1 MSRLILASASAS
13 RRRMLTTAGVPFE
26 VIPAHIDEAA
36 IKDSLKA
43 EGASAAHI
51 AEVLAEL
58 KAIRISERYPDALVL
73 GADQTLALGKETLD
87 KPASMEDAARQL
99 ARLSGGRHVL
109 PTAAV
114 MAERGSAVWREIA
127 RPSVTFRPLS
137 EAFIASYL
145 ERMGDAALQTVG
157 ACEVEGLGAQ
167 LISRID
173 GDFYA
178 VLGLPLL
185 QVLEFLRARE
195 ILPR

>member
-1 MSRLILASASAS
+1 
-13 RRRMLTTAGVPFE
+13 MLTAAGVPFE
-26 VIPAHIDEAA
+26 AVPAHVDEAA
-36 IKDSLKA
+36 VKESLKA

-58 KAIRISERYPDALVL
+58 KAVRISERFPDALVL

-114 MAERGSAVWREIA
+114 VAERGAAVWREIA
-127 RPSVTFRPLS
+127 RPVVTFRPLS
-137 EAFIASYL
+137 EAFIAAYL

-167 LISRID
+167 LIGRID

-185 QVLEFLRARE
+185 SVLEFLRTRE

>member
-1 MSRLILASASAS
+1 
-13 RRRMLTTAGVPFE
+13 MLEAAGVPFE
-26 VIPAHIDEAA
+26 IIPAHVDEAA
-36 IKDSLKA
+36 IKESLRA

-51 AEVLAEL
+51 AEVLAEM
-58 KAIRISERYPDALVL
+58 KAIRISERHPDALVL
-73 GADQTLALGKETLD
+73 GSDQTLAVGQETLD
-87 KPASMEDAARQL
+87 KPSSMDEAAHQL
-99 ARLSGGRHVL
+99 SRLSGGRHVL

-114 MAERGSAVWREIA
+114 MAERGAPVWREIA

-137 EAFIASYL
+137 DAFIASYL
-145 ERMGDAALQTVG
+145 ARMGEAALQTVG

-185 QVLEFLRARE
+185 AVLEFLRVRE

>member
-1 MSRLILASASAS
+1 VTQLILASASAS
-13 RRRMLTTAGVPFE
+13 RRRMLTDAGVPFE
-26 VIPAHIDEAA
+26 VFPAHVDEAA
-36 IKDSLKA
+36 IKESLKA
-43 EGASAAHI
+43 EGAGAAHI

-58 KAIRISERYPDALVL
+58 KAIRISERFPDALVL
-73 GADQTLALGKETLD
+73 GADQTLALGKDTLD
-87 KPASMEDAARQL
+87 KPASMADAARQL
-99 ARLSGGRHVL
+99 ERLSGGRHIL

-114 MAERGSAVWREIA
+114 IAERGSPVWREIA
-127 RPSVTFRPLS
+127 RPAVTFRPLS
-137 EAFIASYL
+137 AAFITSYL

-185 QVLEFLRARE
+185 HVLEFLRTRE
-195 ILPR
+195 ILVR

>member
-13 RRRMLTTAGVPFE
+13 RRRLLEAAGVLFE
-26 VIPAHIDEAA
+26 VVPAHVDEALV
-36 IKDSLKA
+36 KESLKA

-51 AEVLAEL
+51 AEVLAEM
-58 KAIRISERYPDALVL
+58 KAARISERFPDALVL
-73 GADQTLALGKETLD
+73 GADQTLALGRETLD
-87 KPASMEDAARQL
+87 KPASMEEAAHQL
-99 ARLSGGRHVL
+99 SRLSGGRHML

-114 MAERGSAVWREIA
+114 IAERGSPVWREIA
-127 RPSVTFRPLS
+127 RPMVTFRPLT
-137 EAFIASYL
+137 EAFIRSYL
-145 ERMGDAALQTVG
+145 ERMGAAALASVG

-167 LISRID
+167 LVSRID

-185 QVLEFLRARE
+185 AVLEFLRVRG

>member
-1 MSRLILASASAS
+1 
-13 RRRMLTTAGVPFE
+13 MLEAAGVPFE
-26 VIPAHIDEAA
+26 VVPAHVDEASV
-36 IKDSLKA
+36 KESLKA

-58 KAIRISERYPDALVL
+58 KAVRISERFPDALVL
-73 GADQTLALGKETLD
+73 GADQTLALGNETLD
-87 KPASMEDAARQL
+87 KPTSMEDAAQQL
-99 ARLSGGRHVL
+99 ARLSGGRHGL

-114 MAERGSAVWREIA
+114 IAERGSPVWREIA
-127 RPSVTFRPLS
+127 RPTVTFRPLS

-145 ERMGDAALQTVG
+145 KRMGEAALATVG

-167 LISRID
+167 LISRIN

-185 QVLEFLRARE
+185 EVLEFLRVRG